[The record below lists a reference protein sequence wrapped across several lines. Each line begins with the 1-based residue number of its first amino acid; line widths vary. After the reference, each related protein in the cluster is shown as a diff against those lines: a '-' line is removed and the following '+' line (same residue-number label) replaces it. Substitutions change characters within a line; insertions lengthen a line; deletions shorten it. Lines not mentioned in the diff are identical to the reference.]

1 MSELDKPGPDKGGF
15 VDSFAMAGARGQLA
29 TISGL
34 RADAHADA
42 NMFSEYYVTP
52 DENREHSLRSQL
64 TSAQGA
70 LARWALMAAQPAFR
84 TVDLVR
90 VVNDGDWDAT
100 AEAEEGIARIA
111 AQLRSA
117 GHGGDIIDRHSP
129 EAKRRISVDP
139 ELVSA
144 KGLVAV
150 RRKRL
155 MLATTPEIAE
165 FADVR
170 RTRTYGPDSRPI
182 PEVIDTTA
190 VTHLEVDKVSEF
202 VLDIG
207 AMREVNSRAADEVEA
222 AIRGD
227 AIHELTNHG
236 RGLISPRLIEA
247 AIDTRNP
254 MLSPVAT
261 TYYAERKYRD
271 VTKLV
276 ESEPELV
283 A

>member
-15 VDSFAMAGARGQLA
+15 VDFFVMAGARGQLA

-52 DENREHSLRSQL
+52 DENREHNLRNQL

-70 LARWALMAAQPAFR
+70 LARWALMATQPAFR

-100 AEAEEGIARIA
+100 SGAEEDIARIA

-117 GHGGDIIDRHSP
+117 GSGGDIIDRHSP

-139 ELVSA
+139 ALVSA

-155 MLATTPEIAE
+155 MLATMPEVVE

-170 RTRTYGPDSRPI
+170 RTYGPGSRPI
-182 PEVIDTTA
+182 PEVTDTTA
-190 VTHLEVDKVSEF
+190 VIHLEVDKVSEF

-247 AIDTRNP
+247 AIDTRDP

-261 TYYAERKYRD
+261 TYYAERKYRG

-276 ESEPELV
+276 EPETELV